1 MPTWFHKRRTCRLCE
16 SADLECVVPL
26 REIPIVTPNVDVRN
40 AARQFS
46 GVQEM
51 SVPLALY
58 ACHACRHLQLLDVVS
73 PDVQYNNF
81 SYTTSISLGLPEH
94 FRKFA
99 SEVITA
105 VGAAPGALVLEVGS
119 NDGTL
124 LRAFKERG

>member
-1 MPTWFHKRRTCRLCE
+1 MPALFHKRKTCRLCDG
-16 SADLECVVPL
+16 SAHDCVVPL
-26 REIPIVTPNVDVRN
+26 REIPIVTPNVDVKN
-40 AARQFS
+40 AARQFA
-46 GVQEM
+46 GVQEL

-58 ACHACRHLQLLDVVS
+58 VCRGCGHLQLLDVVS

-99 SEVITA
+99 DEVIAA
-105 VGAAPGALVLEVGS
+105 VGARPGALVLEVGS

-124 LRAFKERG
+124 